1 MTEFSYSI
9 PPNISHLEIFLTSST
24 MFYEYQALAQPHGSI
39 QQAQV
44 LENVAG
50 LNSGLMGAP
59 QQT

>member
-1 MTEFSYSI
+1 
-9 PPNISHLEIFLTSST
+9 

-50 LNSGLMGAP
+50 LNSGLMDAP